1 MAGGD
6 AALVALPRGLHSKV
20 LQGATQRIVSVVD
33 QHVDVLV
40 VLLRKLEA
48 QVDMCPCIFVEHFK
62 PGQASY
68 DISAHAHRLFH
79 ESNSTRIA
87 HQPLLRKSDYLDMDH
102 VAPAFTQ
109 RQQTFEWSQLSDG
122 VYVCESAKDGC
133 AVEDA
138 FFNGSACSIEDIL
151 DSILC
156 LVLPGQFEALGK
168 GVVLVGAHLVLQ
180 MALVQVDVSID
191 VGRHHQV
198 SGGV

>member
-79 ESNSTRIA
+79 KVAGTRVA
-87 HQPLLRKSDYLDMDH
+87 NQSLLGKGDYLNMDH
-102 VAPAFTQ
+102 VAPAFSQ
-109 RQQTFEWSQLSDG
+109 CQETFEWSQLSNG

-133 AVEDA
+133 PVEDA
-138 FFNGSACSIEDIL
+138 FLNSPACSIEDIL
-151 DSILC
+151 DGILC
-156 LVLPGQFEALGK
+156 LVLPGQFEAFGK
-168 GVVLVGAHLVLQ
+168 GVVLVGAHLVLE

-191 VGRHHQV
+191 VGRHDQISASV
-198 SGGV
+198 